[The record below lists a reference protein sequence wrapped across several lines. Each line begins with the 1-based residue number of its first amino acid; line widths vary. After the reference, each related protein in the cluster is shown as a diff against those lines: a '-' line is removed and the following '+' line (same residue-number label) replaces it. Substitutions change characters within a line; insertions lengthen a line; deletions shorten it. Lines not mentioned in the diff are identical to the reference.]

1 MTNVPT
7 WLPPEIVVV
16 QPYSMGPLTRWDPPM
31 PVGFTAPAS
40 GTARLMDDGKCTGG
54 LQAGADFAIL
64 GCLIASAA
72 VQREAQAAGETG
84 LIWQRPKGL
93 MELIAAM
100 PGQGAA
106 HGGVGANS
114 VRGRK
119 AVRRVAEDRRA
130 LLEAESV
137 EALPQRSLADL
148 IAEAEDDD

>member
-1 MTNVPT
+1 MRSTVPT

-16 QPYSMGPLTRWDPPM
+16 QPYSMGPLLHWDPPM

-64 GCLIASAA
+64 GCLIAPHA

-84 LIWQRPKGL
+84 LIWLRPKGL
-93 MELIAAM
+93 VEAIAAM
-100 PGQGAA
+100 PGPRGGS
-106 HGGVGANS
+106 HGGVGADS

-119 AVRRVAEDRRA
+119 AQRRVADDRKSA
-130 LLEAESV
+130 LEAEP
-137 EALPQRSLADL
+137 LPQTSLADL
-148 IAEAEDDD
+148 IAAAEDDD